1 MCIFHCVCVFV
12 PPQVDQ
18 VGLFVSKE
26 VHKEF
31 VLEFGIRDPHLSK
44 VDENGR
50 SKQGSTNS
58 WILGSLCR
66 GSGDGKRK
74 WEERGGN
81 FTTRTKNGVFALNSV
96 YLQQEA

>member
-1 MCIFHCVCVFV
+1 MYYRICHVYS

-18 VGLFVSKE
+18 VGLFVAQE

-50 SKQGSTNS
+50 SRAG
-58 WILGSLCR
+58 
-66 GSGDGKRK
+66 
-74 WEERGGN
+74 
-81 FTTRTKNGVFALNSV
+81 
-96 YLQQEA
+96 

>member
-1 MCIFHCVCVFV
+1 MCICHCVCVFV

-18 VGLFVSKE
+18 VGLFVAQE

-50 SKQGSTNS
+50 SRAG
-58 WILGSLCR
+58 
-66 GSGDGKRK
+66 
-74 WEERGGN
+74 
-81 FTTRTKNGVFALNSV
+81 
-96 YLQQEA
+96 